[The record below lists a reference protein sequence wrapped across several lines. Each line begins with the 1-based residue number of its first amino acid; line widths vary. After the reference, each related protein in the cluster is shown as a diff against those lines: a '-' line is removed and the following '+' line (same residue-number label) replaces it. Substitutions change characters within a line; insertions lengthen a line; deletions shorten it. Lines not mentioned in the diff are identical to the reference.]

1 MSEDRQNENL
11 QRLVN
16 AINEA
21 QESQMVN
28 QNIEDEISEDVIGD
42 GIEDT
47 IGDETQLDDSD
58 NEESLDEE
66 SFDEDGVSQMA
77 IGINPD
83 MANNQLLIA
92 LVTGYVGKASDYLE
106 VINVIKNLDT
116 QKIRITLRHMSA
128 VCDREVTVELG
139 SLKKTS
145 LFTTLTSKG
154 IVVYEWCCGTLS
166 EYLIEQVDGLIQQ
179 RKIVYQH
186 EQLGWSDAL
195 DKTKG
200 FFASNSIGAPYASII
215 RGNDD
220 GKLGPHGDRAIYD
233 GMINSEIIPNKSLH
247 LPFVLAFTGPIVPLM
262 YGKSACPVLMTNFAG
277 KSSQGKTT
285 SLALM
290 ASIWGRGIVDN
301 DRLSVIKTFAS
312 TQNGFEAAVNSNN
325 GVPVLFDDYE
335 AASQGLTFG
344 SLIYTLAQGESK
356 IRCDK
361 YGHAKDTHQWRT
373 TIALTGESSIFDR
386 AGHNLGLK
394 PRIVEFKNK
403 AWTVSKANSINI
415 TSVVGEHY
423 GFYGEEFVAGLIPM
437 SKEELDQYYDDSN
450 KVIESKLP
458 SKDNISDRIQTR
470 LVLIRMTAELVRK
483 ILDLDIDVDY
493 ITDFLVNN
501 ELARQS
507 SIDVYEEAKEKLVE
521 YITSN
526 LYRFVRTDKMF
537 EETMLPNANIVGRIY
552 NGRQGYV
559 VLLMDDPFKSILS
572 HFNDREAI
580 MEHWRDEGFL
590 ITRKDRNGFQKKGRI
605 CSQAPS
611 GYYYTFLFE
620 DADGSLKKYLE
631 EAEEISLQGLVDDD
645 REYLLNHKSEEAP
658 TYTYHNGRK
667 YMLIDDGK
675 PKEIRGRFPHDLSN
689 VSHSSPK
696 DDSQEKTP
704 EISTPEYDDTEAV
717 NEIFDAKEEDDND

>member
-1 MSEDRQNENL
+1 MKPNEEKENL
-11 QRLVN
+11 QRLM
-16 AINEA
+16 EET
-21 QESQMVN
+21 QQSQLAN
-28 QNIEDEISEDVIGD
+28 QNLKEEVLEDLVEESEDAV
-42 GIEDT
+42 
-47 IGDETQLDDSD
+47 GDETQPTEEEAD

-66 SFDEDGVSQMA
+66 SEEEEEFGGELY

-83 MANNQLLIA
+83 LANNQLLIA
-92 LVTGYVGKASDYLE
+92 TKTGYVGKASDYLE
-106 VINVIKNLDT
+106 VIYVIKNLDT
-116 QKIRITLRHMSA
+116 QRVRVVLRHKSNC
-128 VCDREVTVELG
+128 CDREVTIELS

-145 LFTTLTSKG
+145 IFTALTSKG
-154 IVVYEWCCGTLS
+154 IVLYEFCCAVVS
-166 EYLIEQVDGLIQQ
+166 QYLIEQVDGFIKQKKVL
-179 RKIVYQH
+179 YQH
-186 EQLGWSDAL
+186 EQLGWSDSL
-195 DKTKG
+195 DKSKG
-200 FFASNSIGAPYASII
+200 FFASHSIGAPYPSII

-220 GKLGPHGDRAIYD
+220 EKLGPHGEKATYD
-233 GMINSEIIPNKSLH
+233 AMIQAEVIPNKSLH

-290 ASIWGRGIVDN
+290 ASVWGRGIVDN

-361 YGHAKDTHQWRT
+361 YGHAKETHRWRT

-386 AGHNLGLK
+386 AGHNLGLR

-403 AWTVSKANSINI
+403 SWTVSKDNSIHI

-423 GFYGEEFVAGLIPM
+423 GFYGEEFVEKLIPL
-437 SKEELDQYYDDSN
+437 SKEELDQYYEDSS
-450 KVIESKLP
+450 KAIEEKLP

-470 LVLIRMTAELVRK
+470 LAVIRMTAVLVRNL
-483 ILDLDIDVDY
+483 LDLDIDVDY
-493 ITDFLVNN
+493 ITDFLVDN
-501 ELARQS
+501 EKARQS

-526 LYRFVRTDKMF
+526 LYRFVRTDEQF
-537 EETMLPNANIVGRIY
+537 EETTLPNANIVGRIY

-559 VLLMDDPFKSILS
+559 VLLMDDPFKSILL
-572 HFNDREAI
+572 HFNDRDAI
-580 MEHWRDEGFL
+580 LEHWRDEGFL
-590 ITRKDRNGFQKKGRI
+590 ITRKDRLGFQRKGQI

-611 GYYYTFLFE
+611 GYYYTFLFK
-620 DADGSLKKYLE
+620 DAGKLRDYLE
-631 EAEEISLQGLVDDD
+631 KVDEITLQDLVDED
-645 REYLLNHKSEEAP
+645 REYHLNHNSLKCP
-658 TYTYHNGRK
+658 RFTFFNGMK
-667 YMLIDDGK
+667 YELVKDKAK
-675 PKEIRGRFPHDLSN
+675 PKETVGHLPHDLSK
-689 VSHSSPK
+689 VEHSSAT
-696 DDSQEKTP
+696 DDSQQEPP
-704 EISTPEYDDTEAV
+704 EISTSEYDDSEAID
-717 NEIFDAKEEDDND
+717 EIFKEKEDGNND

>member
-1 MSEDRQNENL
+1 MSDEKRQNDNL
-11 QRLVN
+11 QHL
-16 AINEA
+16 E
-21 QESQMVN
+21 QEMQQSQVVN
-28 QNIEDEISEDVIGD
+28 QNVEEEIAKDLPENYDA
-42 GIEDT
+42 T
-47 IGDETQLDDSD
+47 GDETQPEEELDNEQSLDDESD
-58 NEESLDEE
+58 MDEE
-66 SFDEDGVSQMA
+66 LSGQLI

-83 MANNQLLIA
+83 LAHNQLLIA
-92 LVTGYVGKASDYLE
+92 TTDGYVGKASDYLE

-116 QKIRITLRHMSA
+116 QRIRVTLRHKSNCA
-128 VCDREVTVELG
+128 DREVTVELG
-139 SLKKTS
+139 SLKKTII
-145 LFTTLTSKG
+145 FTTLTSKG
-154 IVVYEWCCGTLS
+154 IVIYEYCSKAVS
-166 EYLIEQVDGLIQQ
+166 EYLIEQVDEFVKQ
-179 RKIVYQH
+179 RKVMYQH
-186 EQLGWSDAL
+186 EQLGWS
-195 DKTKG
+195 KTLIKSNG
-200 FFASNSIGAPYASII
+200 FFASHSIGAPYSSII

-220 GKLGPHGDRAIYD
+220 EKLGPHGDQAIYD
-233 GMINSEIIPNKSLH
+233 AMIQAEIIPNKSLH
-247 LPFVLAFTGPIVPLM
+247 LPFVLAFTAPIVPLM

-290 ASIWGRGIVDN
+290 ASVWGRGIVDN

-335 AASQGLTFG
+335 AASQGLSFG

-361 YGHAKDTHQWRT
+361 FGHPKATYQWRT
-373 TIALTGESSIFDR
+373 TISLTGESSIFDR
-386 AGHNLGLK
+386 AGHNLGLR

-423 GFYGEEFVAGLIPM
+423 GFYGEQFAAGLIPM
-437 SKEELDQYYDDSN
+437 TQEELDQYYDDSS
-450 KVIESKLP
+450 KVIESLLP
-458 SKDNISDRIQTR
+458 SSDNISDRIQTR

-493 ITDFLVNN
+493 ITEFIVEN
-501 ELARQS
+501 EKARQS

-526 LYRFVRTDKMF
+526 LYRFVRTDKQF
-537 EETMLPNANIVGRIY
+537 EETTLPNANIVGRIY

-580 MEHWRDEGFL
+580 LEHWRDEGFL
-590 ITRKDRNGFQKKGRI
+590 ITRKDRLGFQRKGQI

-611 GYYYTFLFE
+611 GYYYTFLFK
-620 DADGSLKKYLE
+620 DAGNLKDYLE
-631 EAEEISLQGLVDDD
+631 NTDEISLQDLVDED
-645 REYLLNHKSEEAP
+645 REYILFHKSEDSP
-658 TYTYHNGRK
+658 KFTYFNGKK
-667 YMLIDDGK
+667 YMLIEDNAK
-675 PKEIRGRFPHDLSN
+675 PTEIVGHYPHDLSDTK
-689 VSHSSPK
+689 HSNPT
-696 DDSQEKTP
+696 DSQEEKP
-704 EISTPEYDDTEAV
+704 DISTQEYDDSKAIE
-717 NEIFDAKEEDDND
+717 EIFNEEEDKDND

>member
-1 MSEDRQNENL
+1 MDNSKNEKEL
-11 QRLVN
+11 QRLLE
-16 AINEA
+16 EA
-21 QESQMVN
+21 QENHLDMDEVN
-28 QNIEDEISEDVIGD
+28 DETLRDFAREVEDI
-42 GIEDT
+42 
-47 IGDETQLDDSD
+47 IGDETQPEDESD
-58 NEESLDEE
+58 NEESLEDESDME
-66 SFDEDGVSQMA
+66 EELGGQFVV
-77 IGINPD
+77 GINPD
-83 MANNQLLIA
+83 LANNQLLIA
-92 LVTGYVGKASDYLE
+92 TTDGYVGKASDYLE

-116 QKIRITLRHMSA
+116 QKIRLTLRHKSNCA
-128 VCDREVTVELG
+128 DREVTVELS

-145 LFTTLTSKG
+145 IFTTLTSKG
-154 IVVYEWCCGTLS
+154 IVIYEWCCKAVS
-166 EYLIEQVDGLIQQ
+166 QYLIEQVDEFIKQK
-179 RKIVYQH
+179 RVMYQH
-186 EQLGWSDAL
+186 EQLGWSDSS
-195 DKTKG
+195 DKSKG

-220 GKLGPHGDRAIYD
+220 EKLGPHGDRATYD
-233 GMINSEIIPNKSLH
+233 AMIQEEIIPNKSLH

-290 ASIWGRGIVDN
+290 ASVWGRGIVDN

-386 AGHNLGLK
+386 AGHNLGLR

-403 AWTVSKANSINI
+403 SWTVSKDNSIRI
-415 TSVVGEHY
+415 TSVVGENY
-423 GFYGEEFVAGLIPM
+423 GFYGEEFVEGLIPM
-437 SKEELDQYYDDSN
+437 SKEELDQYYDDSS
-450 KVIESKLP
+450 KAIEEKLP

-470 LVLIRMTAELVRK
+470 LVIIRMTAELVRNL
-483 ILDLDIDVDY
+483 LDLDIDVDY
-493 ITDFLVNN
+493 ITDFLVEN
-501 ELARQS
+501 EKARQS

-526 LYRFVRTDKMF
+526 LYRFVRTDKQF
-537 EETMLPNANIVGRIY
+537 EETTLPNANIVGRIY

-572 HFNDREAI
+572 HFNDRDAI
-580 MEHWRDEGFL
+580 LEHWRDEGFL
-590 ITRKDRNGFQKKGRI
+590 ITRKDRLGFQRKGQI

-611 GYYYTFLFE
+611 GYYYTFLFK
-620 DADGSLKKYLE
+620 DAGNLKDYLD
-631 EAEEISLQGLVDDD
+631 EADEITLQDLVDQD
-645 REYLLNHKSEEAP
+645 REYILNHKSSECP
-658 TYTYHNGRK
+658 KFTYFNGKK
-667 YMLIDDGK
+667 YALIEDNAK
-675 PKEIRGRFPHDLSN
+675 PNEIVGHPAHDCSK
-689 VSHSSPK
+689 VDHSSPT
-696 DDSQEKTP
+696 DDSQEDTP
-704 EISTPEYDDTEAV
+704 EVSATEYDDSEAIE
-717 NEIFDAKEEDDND
+717 EIFKDEEDGNND